1 LHVDKVV
8 AHAETYIGLVEFG
21 VGVIPGGGGTKEF
34 VLRLNDELK
43 EGDVRI
49 NAMRNRFLTI
59 GQAKVATSAYEAFEL
74 GYLREGVDEVVVNR
88 RDQLARAKAA
98 ALAMADQGYT
108 TPVKRK
114 DITVMGQEGMG
125 IVYAGANSMEAG
137 NYISEHDALI
147 SEKLGY
153 VMCGGDLSSRTDVS
167 EQYLLDLERR
177 AFKELC
183 TQRKTLER
191 MQSLIQKGKIL
202 RN

>member
-1 LHVDKVV
+1 MHVDKVV

-21 VGVIPGGGGTKEF
+21 VGLIPGGGGTKEF

-98 ALAMADQGYT
+98 ALAMADEGYT
-108 TPVKRK
+108 QPVRRK
-114 DITVMGQEGMG
+114 DISVMGQEGMG
-125 IVYAGANSMEAG
+125 IVYAGANSMAAG
-137 NYISEHDALI
+137 NYISEHDQLI

-153 VMCGGDLSSRTDVS
+153 VMCGGDLSALTDVS
-167 EQYLLDLERR
+167 EQYLLDIERR
-177 AFKELC
+177 AFLELC
-183 TQRKTLER
+183 TKRKTLER